1 MNKNEL
7 IRLIYTT
14 TNEILGT
21 RGSITLTQAEE
32 IYDAQVDAM
41 KDTLV
46 AGEEVRLPGFGRF
59 YVNHSAARTIPH
71 PKLQGQTIDVG
82 PTRQV
87 RFKVYPSMKDKL
99 NGRA

>member
-14 TNEILGT
+14 TNEILDYKGNIT
-21 RGSITLTQAEE
+21 LNQAETIYDTLVGSI
-32 IYDAQVDAM
+32 

-46 AGEEVRLPGFGRF
+46 EGEEVRLPGFGRW
-59 YVNHSAARTIPH
+59 YINHSGARTIPH
-71 PKLQGQTIDVG
+71 PKLEGQTIDVG

-87 RFKVYPSMKDKL
+87 RFKVYPSMKDQL